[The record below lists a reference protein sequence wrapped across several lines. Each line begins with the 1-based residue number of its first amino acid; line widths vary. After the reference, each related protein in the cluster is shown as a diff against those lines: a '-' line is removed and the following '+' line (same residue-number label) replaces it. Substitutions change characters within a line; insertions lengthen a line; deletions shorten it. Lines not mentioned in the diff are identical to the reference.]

1 MITQVPRLAAHKL
14 VFKGQIAAS
23 RAQFDRVFV
32 VVLDQG
38 HESGANGTAD
48 LARAPRELYRF
59 VVEFQFLG

>member
-1 MITQVPRLAAHKL
+1 MVTQVPRLAPHKF
-14 VFKGQIAAS
+14 VFNGLIAAL

-38 HESGANGTAD
+38 HESGSNGTAD
-48 LARAPRELYRF
+48 LARAPCELYRF